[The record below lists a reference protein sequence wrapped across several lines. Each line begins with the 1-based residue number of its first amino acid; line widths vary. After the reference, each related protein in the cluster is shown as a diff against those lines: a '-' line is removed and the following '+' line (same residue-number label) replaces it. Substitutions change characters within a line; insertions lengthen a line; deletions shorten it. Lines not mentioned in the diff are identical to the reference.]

1 MELLTR
7 IYDCDWTLRVDSRI
21 RWTMKTGSSCSSQRL
36 IVKEDGGLMF
46 EEPDKKP
53 VFYIKSQKRCCF
65 FYILDFVLSLKGIIN
80 LCIYTGRLC

>member
-21 RWTMKTGSSCSSQRL
+21 RWTMKTGSSCSSRRL

-46 EEPDKKP
+46 EEPDKKNCVLHKKP
-53 VFYIKSQKRCCF
+53 KKMLF

-80 LCIYTGRLC
+80 ICIYTGRLC

>member
-1 MELLTR
+1 MIVIGHSHIPL
-7 IYDCDWTLRVDSRI
+7 LRVDSRI

-53 VFYIKSQKRCCF
+53 VFYIKSQKICLF
-65 FYILDFVLSLKGIIN
+65 FISWILYCL
-80 LCIYTGRLC
+80 